1 MEKLFY
7 TVGEVA
13 GILGENSSAVRYW
26 SNSFSRY
33 LHPTRNGKG
42 DRRFTKEDVETFKRI
57 HFLLKSQGM
66 TLERGGQGSRRRQ
79 KSGVDRNVKY
89 SMSLRNMREQ
99 LQNIVKRCKNC
110 VIKRFNLQVLKK
122 IPYLCR
128 SHIMRK
134 ADSKQN
140 NLHIDMATKKATE
153 SRYTY

>member
-13 GILGENSSAVRYW
+13 GILGENNSAVRYW

-66 TLERGGQGSRRRQ
+66 TLEGAAKALAADRNA
-79 KSGVDRNVKY
+79 GVDRNVKVLE
-89 SMSLRNMREQ
+89 SLRNMREQ
-99 LQNIVKRCKNC
+99 LAEI
-110 VIKRFNLQVLKK
+110 
-122 IPYLCR
+122 
-128 SHIMRK
+128 RK
-134 ADSKQN
+134 T
-140 NLHIDMATKKATE
+140 L
-153 SRYTY
+153 